1 MHNKNNFFDDDDD
14 TNVYTVRLISA
25 SPPRHVSMEEIMK
38 AARGVGNM
46 ALAHEIAVDNDF
58 KIEPEKL
65 PDNR

>member
-1 MHNKNNFFDDDDD
+1 MVKASFFFI
-14 TNVYTVRLISA
+14 TMATACTGYYYISA